1 MLKEEEKQELMA
13 YQAKLVM
20 LDEKKEKGH
29 LTSEERDKITI
40 LLTENHSIRT
50 IAKILGHSAST
61 ISRELKRS
69 NAVYYRG
76 KYTDSQTHI
85 NVKADWLKTH
95 CGIKL
100 NNLAIRKVSYS
111 GIKTLLITATD
122 CRTTKRKIWYKNS
135 SRNYLSIYL

>member
-1 MLKEEEKQELMA
+1 MLKEEEKQELQA
-13 YQAKLVM
+13 YQAKLVI
-20 LDEKKEKGH
+20 LNEKKGH

-50 IAKILGHSAST
+50 IAKILGRSAST

-76 KYTDSQTHI
+76 KYTGSQPHI
-85 NVKADWLKTH
+85 NVRVDWLKTY

-100 NNLAIRKVSYS
+100 NNLAI
-111 GIKTLLITATD
+111 
-122 CRTTKRKIWYKNS
+122 
-135 SRNYLSIYL
+135 